1 MRDGIDIHIN
11 AWLVRLA
18 VLLLLVGLAFLAK
31 SELPAG
37 RRYLKMERM

>member
-18 VLLLLVGLAFLAK
+18 ALLLVVALAFLAK